1 MALNIDGT
9 DIHPGDL
16 AFCDPNNGV
25 VIIPKGKIADV
36 VSILPDLVAADDRVK
51 EEVMKGMS
59 AQEAFK
65 KHRG

>member
-1 MALNIDGT
+1 MFECYSILPALSRHYLSTLLKDTIQKR
-9 DIHPGDL
+9 
-16 AFCDPNNGV
+16 
-25 VIIPKGKIADV
+25 PKGKIADV